1 MTSHSNLSALRT
13 QLSRSGLDGFILAT
27 GDEHITEFP
36 APYSKRL
43 AWLSGFSGSTASVA
57 VLPNKAAIFVD
68 SRYTESVR
76 HQVDGRDWTHED
88 VSVTTIGSWLAKNAV
103 GMRIGYDPKLYTRT
117 AISTIREKLADGAEL
132 VPLPENP
139 VDPLWAEQPDRPTSL
154 AFVQP
159 VELSGKSSADK
170 RRDVA
175 EWLTATAAD
184 AFVLVALDSIAW
196 LLNIRG
202 SDINMVPFC
211 YSFAICHKDGTADLF
226 VDPRKIDES
235 VRQHLGNSVRLQ
247 SYESFY
253 RSIEGMGGKTVSVDP
268 NFTPEAIFTALE
280 AGGATVRNDRD
291 PTMLPKATKNP
302 VEIEGMRQAH
312 IRDGAA
318 LTRFLRWFETEAPH
332 GKLTELS
339 AAAKLSQFRRET
351 ENYHSLSF
359 EPISC
364 ADANAAMP
372 HYRATPE
379 TDAPIGPGSIY
390 LVDSGGQYPD
400 GTTDVCRTV
409 SVGPASAAFRDRFTR
424 VLKGY
429 IALQLTTFAP
439 GTLGSRL
446 DAIARVPLWEAG
458 IECPHGIG
466 HGVGHFLNVHEGPA
480 YFLAYPRPDEEPVA
494 AGMILSNEPGYYR
507 PGEYGIRTENLMVV
521 VERPIEGGDRI
532 MLGFEAIS
540 LAPIALD
547 LVDAS
552 LLTDIEIAW
561 LDGYH
566 AEVRELL
573 GPLLSPEERT
583 WLAEQTVPVRSFGQ
597 AEMASSAVQA

>member
-1 MTSHSNLSALRT
+1 MASNSNLSALRT
-13 QLSRSGLDGFILAT
+13 ELSQSGVDGFILAT
-27 GDEHITEFP
+27 GDEHMTEFP
-36 APYSKRL
+36 ATYSQRL
-43 AWLSGFSGSTASVA
+43 GWLSGFSGSTASIA
-57 VLPNKAAIFVD
+57 VLPDKAAIFVD
-68 SRYTESVR
+68 GRYTESVL
-76 HQVDGRDWTHED
+76 HQVDGRDWTHQD
-88 VSVTTIGSWLAKNAV
+88 IAVTTIGSWLATNAA

-117 AISTIREKLADGAEL
+117 AISAVRDRLAGSAEL

-139 VDPLWAEQPDRPTSL
+139 IDPVWAEQPPRPTSL

-159 VELSGKSSADK
+159 TERSGKSSADK

-202 SDINMVPFC
+202 SDIDMVPFC
-211 YSFAICHKDGTADLF
+211 YSFAVCHKDGTADLF
-226 VDPRKIDES
+226 VDPRKIDET

-247 SYESFY
+247 PYDSFY
-253 RSIEGMGGKTVSVDP
+253 RSLEAMGGKTVSVDP
-268 NFTPEAIFTALE
+268 NFTPDAIFAALE
-280 AGGATVRNDRD
+280 AGGAIVRTDRD

-318 LTRFLRWFETEAPH
+318 LTRFLRWFENEAPH
-332 GKLTELS
+332 GRLTELS

-351 ENYHSLSF
+351 DRFYSLSF

-409 SVGPASAAFRDRFTR
+409 SVGPASAVFRDRFTR

-429 IALQLTTFAP
+429 IALQITTFPP

-446 DAIARVPLWEAG
+446 DAIARAPLWEAG
-458 IECPHGIG
+458 IECAHGIG

-480 YFLAYPRPDEEPVA
+480 YFLAYPRPDEEPIA

-521 VERPIEGGDRI
+521 VERPIEGGDRV

-547 LVDAS
+547 LIDTS
-552 LLTDIEIAW
+552 LLTDVEIAW
-561 LDGYH
+561 LDDYH

-573 GPLLSPEERT
+573 APLLSPEERK
-583 WLAEQTVPVRSFGQ
+583 WLVDRTVSLRSF
-597 AEMASSAVQA
+597 APTEMASSLAQP

>member
-1 MTSHSNLSALRT
+1 
-13 QLSRSGLDGFILAT
+13 
-27 GDEHITEFP
+27 
-36 APYSKRL
+36 
-43 AWLSGFSGSTASVA
+43 
-57 VLPNKAAIFVD
+57 
-68 SRYTESVR
+68 
-76 HQVDGRDWTHED
+76 
-88 VSVTTIGSWLAKNAV
+88 
-103 GMRIGYDPKLYTRT
+103 
-117 AISTIREKLADGAEL
+117 
-132 VPLPENP
+132 
-139 VDPLWAEQPDRPTSL
+139 
-154 AFVQP
+154 
-159 VELSGKSSADK
+159 
-170 RRDVA
+170 
-175 EWLTATAAD
+175 
-184 AFVLVALDSIAW
+184 
-196 LLNIRG
+196 
-202 SDINMVPFC
+202 
-211 YSFAICHKDGTADLF
+211 
-226 VDPRKIDES
+226 
-235 VRQHLGNSVRLQ
+235 
-247 SYESFY
+247 
-253 RSIEGMGGKTVSVDP
+253 
-268 NFTPEAIFTALE
+268 
-280 AGGATVRNDRD
+280 
-291 PTMLPKATKNP
+291 
-302 VEIEGMRQAH
+302 MRQAH